1 MAGQVAAAGSPVR
14 VLVVD
19 DSTFMRFTIAK
30 HLGEVVPSI
39 TIVGTDRNGSEALEL
54 IPKLKPDVVTLDVKM
69 PHMDGLTPLREIMS
83 RHPLPVVMLSSL
95 TKEGAWETVQSLTL
109 GAADFDTKPDTKA
122 NIAAGIDVVAK
133 VQQAAQAKVFA
144 FRQMPP
150 VSVRIL
156 PVLSYLV
163 NEGSQPPHQQ
173 KTPRPLT
180 SQDKVL
186 VIGSSTGGP
195 RALNIV
201 VPDLS
206 ANMPAA
212 VLIVQHMLVGF
223 TRSLAERLDAISQL
237 AVKEAAPGDKL
248 EVGRALVA
256 PGGFHTMVDDSNQI
270 TLNQSP
276 PVEGVRPSVDVTM
289 ISAAQRYGASVVGAI
304 LTGMGSDGTNAAKL
318 VRNAGGWI
326 IAEDESTS
334 LVWGMPRSVF
344 EAGAA
349 NEVVPLLEVASAV
362 HKAISAHHW
371 NRLGLEI
378 IWNSTHTPWSSTRSK
393 PS

>member
-19 DSTFMRFTIAK
+19 DSAFMRFTIAK
-30 HLGEVVPSI
+30 HLGEVPSI
-39 TIVGTDRNGSEALEL
+39 TIVGTARNGGEALEL
-54 IPKLKPDVVTLDVKM
+54 IPKLKPDVVTLDVEM
-69 PHMDGLTPLREIMS
+69 PHMDGLTTLREIMS

-95 TKEGAWETVQSLTL
+95 TKEGAWETVQALTL
-109 GAADFDTKPDTKA
+109 GAVDFVTKPDTKA
-122 NIAAGIDVVAK
+122 NIAAVIDDVVAK

-156 PVLSYLV
+156 PVPSYLV

-173 KTPRPLT
+173 KTTRPLT
-180 SQDKVL
+180 SQVNVL

-206 ANMPAA
+206 ANIPAA
-212 VLIVQHMLVGF
+212 VLIVQHMPVGF

-237 AVKEAAPGDKL
+237 AVKEATPGDKL
-248 EVGRALVA
+248 EVRRALVA
-256 PGGFHTMVDDSNQI
+256 PGGFHMMVDDSNQI

-276 PVEGVRPSVDVTM
+276 PVHGVRPSVDVTM
-289 ISAAQRYGASVVGAI
+289 ISAAQRYGVSVVGAI
-304 LTGMGSDGTNAAKL
+304 LTGMGCDGTNAAKL

-326 IAEDESTS
+326 IAEDKST
-334 LVWGMPRSVF
+334 LVVWGMPRSVF

-349 NEVVPLLEVASAV
+349 NEVVPLHEVASAV
-362 HKAISAHHW
+362 HKAISTHH
-371 NRLGLEI
+371 
-378 IWNSTHTPWSSTRSK
+378 
-393 PS
+393 